1 MYSRKSKCLM
11 GTSSLLV
18 GHPQSFCWELHGF
31 WWDPQ
36 IQNVHLDHLGPP
48 IDWTSHNKVIYRRV
62 GFPGCMK
69 IRLRIPSLEN
79 MLVTGV
85 IVSPWTEATCW
96 MVSQETHIEKNLA
109 RRSLNSPHLQGAAPE
124 SGRIW
129 HVQRI
134 EADSGATWTPPCS
147 TWRFPEIGVPPNHPF

>member
-96 MVSQETHIEKNLA
+96 MVSQETHIEKKSRQALSELSTSA
-109 RRSLNSPHLQGAAPE
+109 GRCAWVRPHLTRSTDR
-124 SGRIW
+124 SGFR
-129 HVQRI
+129 
-134 EADSGATWTPPCS
+134 SNLNPPCS

>member
-109 RRSLNSPHLQGAAPE
+109 RRSLNSPHLQGASPE
-124 SGRIW
+124 SCHIW
-129 HVQRI
+129 QFR
-134 EADSGATWTPPCS
+134 SNLKSPCS
-147 TWRFPEIGVPPNHPF
+147 TWRFPEIGVPPNHSL